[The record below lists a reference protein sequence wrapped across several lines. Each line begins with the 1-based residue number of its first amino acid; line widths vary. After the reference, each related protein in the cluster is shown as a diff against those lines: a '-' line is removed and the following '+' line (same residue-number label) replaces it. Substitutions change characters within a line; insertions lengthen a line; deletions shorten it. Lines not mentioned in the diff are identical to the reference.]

1 MIAIIVIGVIALLI
15 VLYILSSYN
24 AFVRLNNQVKEAFST
39 MDVYLK
45 KRWDLI
51 PNLVETVKGYAKH
64 EKGTLEEVVKLR
76 NSAYDGMSDE
86 EKIEANA
93 KISAAMPKIMA
104 LAEAYPNLKAN
115 ENFMNLSNQISS
127 LEEDIA
133 NSRKYYNAIVRKFN
147 DKVEMFPSN
156 VIARIFGYKS
166 KAMFE
171 IASEERQN
179 VKVEF

>member
-1 MIAIIVIGVIALLI
+1 
-15 VLYILSSYN
+15 
-24 AFVRLNNQVKEAFST
+24 
-39 MDVYLK
+39 
-45 KRWDLI
+45 
-51 PNLVETVKGYAKH
+51 
-64 EKGTLEEVVKLR
+64 
-76 NSAYDGMSDE
+76 
-86 EKIEANA
+86 
-93 KISAAMPKIMA
+93 MA